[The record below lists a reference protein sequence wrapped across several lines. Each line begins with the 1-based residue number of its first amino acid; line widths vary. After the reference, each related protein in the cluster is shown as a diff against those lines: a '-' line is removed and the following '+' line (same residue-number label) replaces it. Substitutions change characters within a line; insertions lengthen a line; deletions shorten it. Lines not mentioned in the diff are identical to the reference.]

1 MAADLAEL
9 GSLPSK
15 NWGVKDLLLVIDVFT
30 KYARIKPLKN
40 TKGKTVLNDFIEIVN
55 KSKRKPNKLLADE
68 GKQLYNN
75 RMHNWLDDNDISMYS
90 IHNEGKSIVAEMF
103 SRTLQI
109 IMYKTWHLA
118 YLNKLVDEYNNKYH
132 YW

>member
-1 MAADLAEL
+1 MAADLAEI

-15 NWGVKDLLLVIDVFT
+15 NRGVKDLLFVIDILT

-103 SRTLQI
+103 SRTLQTI
-109 IMYKTWHLA
+109 IYKTWHLG
-118 YLNKLVDEYNNKYH
+118 YLNELVDEYNNKYH

>member
-1 MAADLAEL
+1 MAADLAEI

-15 NWGVKDLLLVIDVFT
+15 NRGVKDLLLVIDVFT

-103 SRTLQI
+103 SRTLQTI
-109 IMYKTWHLA
+109 IYKT
-118 YLNKLVDEYNNKYH
+118 
-132 YW
+132 